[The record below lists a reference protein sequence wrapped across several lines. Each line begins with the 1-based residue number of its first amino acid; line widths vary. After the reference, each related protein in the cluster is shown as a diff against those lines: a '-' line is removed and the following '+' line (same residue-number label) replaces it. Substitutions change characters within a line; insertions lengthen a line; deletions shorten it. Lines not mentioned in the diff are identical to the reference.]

1 MPSFADSIDDGDD
14 IPNQTH
20 HRGVHDASGLAL
32 RLPGFDGTLRGSRR
46 TPVPM
51 AEVVA
56 LFCLSV
62 CLCACVRVCVCACVR
77 VCVFTQISVDVYP
90 GGNCVL
96 STWQSENVSFCIKLP
111 QTPDCQ
117 SSGSVLSLWSGL
129 KTAINGM

>member
-62 CLCACVRVCVCACVR
+62 CLSVCVRVCVCACVC
-77 VCVFTQISVDVYP
+77 VCVHPNIS
-90 GGNCVL
+90 
-96 STWQSENVSFCIKLP
+96 
-111 QTPDCQ
+111 
-117 SSGSVLSLWSGL
+117 
-129 KTAINGM
+129 